1 MDAGDL
7 EHWTNRKNYT
17 EKNIYTDKKLLKT
30 TTTIVVVKGLIF
42 EVGLKTM
49 TSKKYKNVITLLGFQ
64 RDPEH

>member
-7 EHWTNRKNYT
+7 EHWTNRKNTLKKYVLT
-17 EKNIYTDKKLLKT
+17 KKLLKT

-42 EVGLKTM
+42 EVDLKTM